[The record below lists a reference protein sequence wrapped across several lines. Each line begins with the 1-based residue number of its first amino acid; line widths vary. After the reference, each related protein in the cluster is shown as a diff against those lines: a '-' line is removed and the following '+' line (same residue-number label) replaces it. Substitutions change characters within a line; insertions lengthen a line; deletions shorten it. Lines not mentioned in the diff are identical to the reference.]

1 MSRYITIPRYLHY
14 LNKRRIVYRRDPVKD
29 IPTVSTKHYNFY
41 ENGTYECYHLF
52 RSKAKITTYK
62 SLKWHL
68 IVLLY
73 LNEEMTHLQFDTL
86 ARFIANKKNGYVTF
100 NCPKNIIDKI
110 IDEINL
116 IDFESDRPK
125 NKPRKVIFRDN
136 SGLNTKQKQQIIG
149 KLIGKQKKA
158 TPEDIYEAML
168 TINDDKQKITIKKIA
183 TILNVSTRTIYR
195 NISNG
200 LVREKIL
207 LNEKI

>member
-1 MSRYITIPRYLHY
+1 MFERNLKY
-14 LNKRRIVYRRDPVKD
+14 LNDNRILYRRDPVDD
-29 IPTVSTKHYNFY
+29 IPTKQYNWGWYY
-41 ENGTYECYHLF
+41 EHGTFECYALF

-68 IVLLY
+68 IVLYY
-73 LNEEMTHLQFDTL
+73 LNQEMTHLQFNTL
-86 ARFIANKKNGYVTF
+86 ARFVANKSNGYVTF
-100 NCPKNIIDKI
+100 NCPTDIIDKM
-110 IDEINL
+110 INEVSL
-116 IDFESDRPK
+116 IDFDNDRPK
-125 NKPRKVIFRDN
+125 NKARKVIFRDN
-136 SGLNTKQKQQIIG
+136 SGLNTKQKQQKIG

-200 LVREKIL
+200 LVREKTL

>member
-1 MSRYITIPRYLHY
+1 MFERNLKY
-14 LNKRRIVYRRDPVKD
+14 LNDNRILYRRDPVDD
-29 IPTVSTKHYNFY
+29 IPTKQYNWGWYY
-41 ENGTYECYHLF
+41 EHGTFECYALF

-68 IVLLY
+68 IVLYY
-73 LNEEMTHLQFDTL
+73 LNQEMTHLQFNTL
-86 ARFIANKKNGYVTF
+86 ARFIANKKMGYITF
-100 NCPKNIIDKI
+100 NCPTDIIDKMI
-110 IDEINL
+110 EEIKL
-116 IDFESDRPK
+116 IDFDSDRPK
-125 NKPRKVIFRDN
+125 NKPRKVIFKDN

-168 TINDDKQKITIKKIA
+168 TINDNKEKITIKKIA

>member
-1 MSRYITIPRYLHY
+1 MFERNLKY
-14 LNKRRIVYRRDPVKD
+14 LNDNRILYRRDPVDD
-29 IPTVSTKHYNFY
+29 IPTKQYNWGWYY
-41 ENGTYECYHLF
+41 EHGTFECYALF

-68 IVLLY
+68 IVLGF
-73 LNEEMTHLQFDTL
+73 LNQEMTHLQFDTL
-86 ARFIANKKNGYVTF
+86 ARVIANKKNGYITF
-100 NCPKNIIDKI
+100 NCPTDIIDKI
-110 IDEINL
+110 INEISL
-116 IDFESDRPK
+116 IDFDNDRPK

-168 TINDDKQKITIKKIA
+168 TINDNKEKITIKKIA

>member
-1 MSRYITIPRYLHY
+1 
-14 LNKRRIVYRRDPVKD
+14 
-29 IPTVSTKHYNFY
+29 
-41 ENGTYECYHLF
+41 
-52 RSKAKITTYK
+52 
-62 SLKWHL
+62 
-68 IVLLY
+68 
-73 LNEEMTHLQFDTL
+73 MTHLQFNTL
-86 ARFIANKKNGYVTF
+86 ARFIADKKNGYVTF

-136 SGLNTKQKQQIIG
+136 SGLDTKQKQQIIG

-158 TPEDIYEAML
+158 SPEDIYEAML

>member
-1 MSRYITIPRYLHY
+1 MFERNLKY
-14 LNKRRIVYRRDPVKD
+14 LNDNRILYRRDPVDD
-29 IPTVSTKHYNFY
+29 IPTKQYNWGWYY
-41 ENGTYECYHLF
+41 EHGTFECYALF

-68 IVLLY
+68 IVLYY
-73 LNEEMTHLQFDTL
+73 LNQEMTHLQFNTL
-86 ARFIANKKNGYVTF
+86 ARFVANKSNGYVTF
-100 NCPKNIIDKI
+100 NCPTDIIDKMI
-110 IDEINL
+110 NEISL
-116 IDFESDRPK
+116 IDFDNDRPK
-125 NKPRKVIFRDN
+125 NKARKVIFRDN

-200 LVREKIL
+200 LVREKTL

>member
-1 MSRYITIPRYLHY
+1 MFERNLKY
-14 LNKRRIVYRRDPVKD
+14 LNDNRILYRRDPVDD
-29 IPTVSTKHYNFY
+29 IPTKQYDWGWYY
-41 ENGTYECYHLF
+41 ETGTFECYALF

-68 IVLLY
+68 IVLYY
-73 LNEEMTHLQFDTL
+73 LNQEMTHLQFDAL
-86 ARFIANKKNGYVTF
+86 ARFIANKKMGYITF
-100 NCPKNIIDKI
+100 NCPTDIIDKMI
-110 IDEINL
+110 EEISL
-116 IDFESDRPK
+116 IDFDSDRPK
-125 NKPRKVIFRDN
+125 NKPRKVIFKDN

-168 TINDDKQKITIKKIA
+168 TINDNKEKITIKKIA

>member
-1 MSRYITIPRYLHY
+1 MWY
-14 LNKRRIVYRRDPVKD
+14 LNQ
-29 IPTVSTKHYNFY
+29 
-41 ENGTYECYHLF
+41 
-52 RSKAKITTYK
+52 
-62 SLKWHL
+62 
-68 IVLLY
+68 
-73 LNEEMTHLQFDTL
+73 EMTHLQFDTL
-86 ARFIANKKNGYVTF
+86 ARFVANKKMGYITF
-100 NCPKNIIDKI
+100 NCPKNIIDKMI
-110 IDEINL
+110 EEINL
-116 IDFESDRPK
+116 IDFDSDRPK

-168 TINDDKQKITIKKIA
+168 TINDNKEKITIKKIA

>member
-1 MSRYITIPRYLHY
+1 MKY
-14 LNKRRIVYRRDPVKD
+14 LNDNRILYRRDPITD
-29 IPTVSTKHYNFY
+29 IPTKQYDWGSYY
-41 ENGTYECYHLF
+41 EHGTFECYALF

-68 IVLLY
+68 IVLSY
-73 LNEEMTHLQFDTL
+73 LNEEMTHLQFNTL
-86 ARFIANKKNGYVTF
+86 ARFIADKKNGYITF

-149 KLIGKQKKA
+149 KLIGKQKTA

>member
-1 MSRYITIPRYLHY
+1 MFERNLKY
-14 LNKRRIVYRRDPVKD
+14 LNDNRILYRRDPVDD
-29 IPTVSTKHYNFY
+29 IPTKQYDWGWYY
-41 ENGTYECYHLF
+41 ETGTFECYALF

-68 IVLLY
+68 IVLYY
-73 LNEEMTHLQFDTL
+73 LNQEMTHLQFNTL
-86 ARFIANKKNGYVTF
+86 ARFVANKRNGYVTF
-100 NCPKNIIDKI
+100 NCPTDIIDKMI
-110 IDEINL
+110 KEIML
-116 IDFESDRPK
+116 IDFDSDRPK

-168 TINDDKQKITIKKIA
+168 TINDNKEKITIKKIA

>member
-1 MSRYITIPRYLHY
+1 MFERNLKY
-14 LNKRRIVYRRDPVKD
+14 LNDNRILYRRDPVDD
-29 IPTVSTKHYNFY
+29 IPTKQYDWGWYY
-41 ENGTYECYHLF
+41 ETGTFECYALF

-68 IVLLY
+68 IVLYY
-73 LNEEMTHLQFDTL
+73 LNQEMTHLQFDAL
-86 ARFIANKKNGYVTF
+86 ARFIANKKMGYITF
-100 NCPKNIIDKI
+100 NCPTDIIDKMI
-110 IDEINL
+110 QEISL
-116 IDFESDRPK
+116 IDFDSDRPK
-125 NKPRKVIFRDN
+125 NKPRKVIFKDN

-168 TINDDKQKITIKKIA
+168 TINDNKEKITIKKIA